1 MHPDYFH
8 NPPNFLP
15 PPPPPPCPH
24 RPRIEKKSYYLIL
37 FIHSKN
43 IDQKGQAIVY
53 RRKTLD
59 MLFDLI
65 GDIDEQYYH
74 TLYDN
79 SDLTFLDQET
89 RNKDLH
95 FRIIYTE
102 HLGDI
107 YKYVNPNGYIVKF
120 DWQDIPNTNYPNQ
133 FHHHPWPF
141 PHRHGINTRPKPP
154 GAPPMPKDYVGSQH
168 SLCNEY
174 IQRFGDQE

>member
-24 RPRIEKKSYYLIL
+24 RPKIEKKSYYLIL
-37 FIHSKN
+37 FVHSKN
-43 IDQKGQAIVY
+43 IDQKGQAIIY

-79 SDLTFLDQET
+79 TDLTFLDQET
-89 RNKDLH
+89 RNKDVQ
-95 FRIIYTE
+95 FRIVYTDNIVR
-102 HLGDI
+102 DI
-107 YKYVNPNGYIVKF
+107 EKYVNPNGYTVKF

-133 FHHHPWPF
+133 FHVHPWPF
-141 PHRHGINTRPKPP
+141 PHRPPRPRPKPI
-154 GAPPMPKDYVGSQH
+154 GAPPLPREYIGTQH
-168 SLCNEY
+168 SLDNEC